1 VEEEKKEEVKDDK
14 VELKPLVKHV
24 LSAELQMYYEKV
36 IEVIKKEKRD
46 SLLRSLSTDAG
57 IQQLVSNFFL
67 KIDSILFSIYFSR
80 SNREFKKIRLFDSF
94 DGNDLFFNFESK
106 FTSGIICRKKK
117 ISLIIV

>member
-1 VEEEKKEEVKDDK
+1 LTSKNRISQNPTQPEKVQGNTQAEEEKKEEVKDDK

-57 IQQLVSNFFL
+57 IQQLV
-67 KIDSILFSIYFSR
+67 
-80 SNREFKKIRLFDSF
+80 
-94 DGNDLFFNFESK
+94 
-106 FTSGIICRKKK
+106 
-117 ISLIIV
+117 